1 MRCMQRIGMVVL
13 PWACGLLLLV
23 SCSNELGVTVLYD
36 SPAGLQPDD
45 PVHWQEQ
52 QIGTVSAVSVNK
64 QGRIAV
70 AVKIQSAFR
79 DKVTDQCRFVLRQKG
94 LQGGRHDI
102 DLTCL
107 AEGGTPLSNGA
118 EVEGLTTWGL
128 LLEQGRQGLRAWS
141 ERMKNDLERWQQTL
155 KQLPL
160 EAWAGELEQRMTYWT
175 RELEQA
181 GEETQRFFKQEV
193 LPTLEEALKNFRQR
207 LPSQE
212 RDKAEKLE
220 RQLEALKRI

>member
-13 PWACGLLLLV
+13 HWACGLLLLV

-70 AVKIQSAFR
+70 AVKIQPAFR

-141 ERMKNDLERWQQTL
+141 ERMKNDLERWQQAL

-175 RELEQA
+175 RELKQA

-212 RDKAEKLE
+212 RNKAEKLE

>member
-1 MRCMQRIGMVVL
+1 MRCGQRIGMVVL
-13 PWACGLLLLV
+13 YWVCGLLLLA
-23 SCSNELGVTVLYD
+23 SCSNDLGVTVLYD
-36 SPAGLQPDD
+36 LPAGLKPDD
-45 PVHWQEQ
+45 AVRWQDR
-52 QIGTVSAVSVNK
+52 QIGVVSSVSVNK
-64 QGRIAV
+64 QGRAAV
-70 AVKIQSAFR
+70 AVKIQQAFR

-94 LQGGRHDI
+94 LRAGQQNI
-102 DLTCL
+102 ELICL
-107 AEGGTPLSNGA
+107 AEGGTPLPHGA

-141 ERMKNDLERWQQTL
+141 ERMKNDLEHWEQAL

-160 EAWAGELEQRMTYWT
+160 EAWTKELDQRMTYWA

-193 LPTLEEALKNFRQR
+193 LPALEEALKNLERQ

-212 RDKAEKLE
+212 RDKVEKLE
-220 RQLEALKRI
+220 RQLEELKRI